1 MLAILK
7 KELKSYFLSPIGYVA
22 IGLFLMVFS
31 LFFYLTTISQRM
43 IDMGNLYFNTARYG
57 LLIIVPIITMRMFAE
72 ERKNGTEQLL
82 LTSPKSI
89 TAIVFGKFLAAIAL
103 IAIILVIS
111 FMYYAILCFF
121 QAPNIVP
128 VLVMMLGFLLL
139 SMAAISLG
147 MFASSI
153 TENQVISAII
163 TVVFL
168 VIPWFLPNFG
178 EGFEIIDLMS
188 SYQKFPAGVIS
199 IEEVVRLLSYAA
211 VFILITIIIMQRRR
225 SVK

>member
-1 MLAILK
+1 MLAVFK

-57 LLIIVPIITMRMFAE
+57 LLVIVPIITMRMFAE

-89 TAIVFGKFLAAIAL
+89 TGIVFGKFLAAVAL
-103 IAIILVIS
+103 IAITLVIS
-111 FMYYAILCFF
+111 FMYYVILCFF
-121 QAPNIVP
+121 QAPNIIP
-128 VLVMMLGFLLL
+128 VLVMMLGFLIL

-163 TVVFL
+163 TIVFL

-199 IEEVVRLLSYAA
+199 IQEVVRLVSFAA
-211 VFILITIIIMQRRR
+211 VFILITIMIMQRRK

>member
-1 MLAILK
+1 MLAVFK

-89 TAIVFGKFLAAIAL
+89 TAIVMGKFLAAVAL
-103 IAIILVIS
+103 IAITLIVSL
-111 FMYYAILCFF
+111 MYYVILCFF
-121 QAPNIVP
+121 HAPNITS
-128 VLVMMLGFLLL
+128 VLVMMLGFLIL
-139 SMAAISLG
+139 SMAAISVRYVCIKYYRKPSN
-147 MFASSI
+147 FSNNNYSI
-153 TENQVISAII
+153 FRNTM
-163 TVVFL
+163 VFTKL
-168 VIPWFLPNFG
+168 
-178 EGFEIIDLMS
+178 
-188 SYQKFPAGVIS
+188 K
-199 IEEVVRLLSYAA
+199 
-211 VFILITIIIMQRRR
+211 
-225 SVK
+225 

>member
-1 MLAILK
+1 MWAVLK

-22 IGLFLMVFS
+22 IGLFLLVFS
-31 LFFYLTTISQRM
+31 LFFYLTTIYQRA
-43 IDMGNLYFNTARYG
+43 IDLGNLYFNTARYG
-57 LLIIVPIITMRMFAE
+57 LLVIVPIITMRMFAE

-89 TAIVFGKFLAAIAL
+89 TSIVLGKFFAAVGL
-103 IAIILVIS
+103 IAITVIIS
-111 FMYYAILCFF
+111 LMYYVILCFF

-128 VLVMMLGFLLL
+128 VLVMMLGFVLV

-153 TENQVISAII
+153 TENQVIAAII
-163 TVVFL
+163 TIVFL

-178 EGFEIIDLMS
+178 DSYTIIDLMS
-188 SYQKFPAGVIS
+188 SYQKFPAGLIS
-199 IEEVVRLLSYAA
+199 VQEVVRLVSFALM
-211 VFILITIIIMQRRR
+211 FILITIIVMQRRK